1 MTGQDGDDIEA
12 RKDTADT
19 TVGVIA
25 DDHVPF
31 PRLDHTHRR
40 GEQRVARGHR
50 RCLRRDDLLG
60 GRRAAQRRANDVAR
74 GDQAGGAGVHE
85 HRVDLVDGHEG
96 RNVGEGRTR
105 QTGHEPRRH
114 DTARIDGSK
123 R

>member
-19 TVGVIA
+19 TVAVIA

-31 PRLDHTHRR
+31 PRVDHTHRR

-50 RCLRRDDLLG
+50 RCLRREDLLG
-60 GRRAAQRRANDVAR
+60 GRRAAQRRANDVAC

-96 RNVGEGRTR
+96 RNVGERRTR
-105 QTGHEPRRH
+105 QAGHEPGRH
-114 DTARIDGSK
+114 DSVRLDGSK